1 MFVLG
6 VQDICFKGVCD
17 IRLKVIDNCSW
28 DVGYLS

>member
-17 IRLKVIDNCSW
+17 IRLNVLDNFSW
-28 DVGYLS
+28 DVEYLS